1 MQTIIERHGFDP
13 AYDAD
18 NGSRFLTGNGYMGV
32 RGTICEAG
40 AEQMAAV
47 NLAGIHHQKGDSW
60 EEPLNAPNPLYL
72 HVEGASLPENS
83 PQLTAYRLAL
93 DISCGLFTR
102 ESTFALEGGQ
112 LSLRQERFCCMD
124 QVHLL
129 AQRVT
134 LCADHDCTVAVA
146 YGADETVWDIHG
158 PHYDSLTRV
167 EKGGVF
173 ALTGETDTRQRVSTA
188 IKATCTGGEFLHGGI
203 RVIQVN
209 LQAQHPWTLE
219 IIAAIYTTNDCGK
232 RDSICQKR
240 RTCTSFLKTYV
251 RVPVALAKNMC
262 YTDRVR

>member
-47 NLAGIHHQKGDSW
+47 NLAGIHHQKGGGW
-60 EEPLNAPNPLYL
+60 EEPLSAPNPLYL
-72 HVEGASLPENS
+72 RVEGASLPDS
-83 PQLTAYRLAL
+83 PQLTAHRLAP

-102 ESTFALEGGQ
+102 ESTFALEDGQ

-167 EKGGVF
+167 EKGRRFCADQRNGYPPACIHGHQSYLHRRRVP
-173 ALTGETDTRQRVSTA
+173 ARRHSGHTSEPAGAASMDSGNNRSNLYHQRLRQTR
-188 IKATCTGGEFLHGGI
+188 F
-203 RVIQVN
+203 N
-209 LQAQHPWTLE
+209 L
-219 IIAAIYTTNDCGK
+219 
-232 RDSICQKR
+232 QKR